1 MEYWEV
7 TKQRAQETLPVWNQ
21 YLPTFTLGGK
31 TPADLTDLID
41 AYEPLMQART
51 DAQDTYDAGYRLGQ
65 DSLLRMKSL
74 GTKIPAIIEA
84 QLSENEGIMKDLD
97 DLYRNPARAEGSIL
111 KRLRDLLPIWARA
124 NAAMA
129 ASVPPQAPITRLV
142 GGIVYTVATAKA
154 LLDGYT
160 DVMKQLKDKEEL
172 LDRKRSELRA
182 HDRTT
187 DQLIKRWYKAVKAS
201 HEPGTEIYE
210 ALGGITTE
218 PSTPVPE
225 VIEIQTV
232 VQGGEEGLQALV
244 SYLPGGGAHATTKLV
259 KYQVVG
265 VDTDFAHSLPL
276 DASGNALGPF
286 CRRSDDQDPN
296 RGHQQRR
303 HPNHRAQD
311 HPDRGSDWV
320 TRTRTFQR
328 SFGTGVSER
337 ESAPHG
343 SGIHRALDVAF
354 RKPKRLSCQS
364 P

>member
-1 MEYWEV
+1 MPNPAGARWNDGLTFWNDGSTWNSASAAQPVLLTSEETLALNSTTMEYWEV

-142 GGIVYTVATAKA
+142 GGIIYTVATAKT

-160 DVMKQLKDKEEL
+160 DVIKQLKDKEEL

-232 VQGGEEGLQALV
+232 IQGGEEGLQALV

-286 CRRSDDQDPN
+286 TEGQTINILTEVTNSA
-296 RGHQQRR
+296 G
-303 HPNHRAQD
+303 
-311 HPDRGSDWV
+311 
-320 TRTRTFQR
+320 TRTIAPRTILI
-328 SFGTGVSER
+328 V
-337 ESAPHG
+337 APIG
-343 SGIHRALDVAF
+343 
-354 RKPKRLSCQS
+354 
-364 P
+364 

>member
-1 MEYWEV
+1 MPNPAGARWNDGLTFWNDGSLWNSASAATPVLLTSEETLALNTTTMEYWEV

-84 QLSENEGIMKDLD
+84 QLSENEGIMKDVD

-142 GGIVYTVATAKA
+142 GGIIYTVATAKT

-160 DVMKQLKDKEEL
+160 DVIKQLKDKEEL

-286 CRRSDDQDPN
+286 AEGQTIKILTEVTNSA
-296 RGHQQRR
+296 G
-303 HPNHRAQD
+303 
-311 HPDRGSDWV
+311 
-320 TRTRTFQR
+320 TRTIAPRTILI
-328 SFGTGVSER
+328 V
-337 ESAPHG
+337 APIG
-343 SGIHRALDVAF
+343 
-354 RKPKRLSCQS
+354 
-364 P
+364 